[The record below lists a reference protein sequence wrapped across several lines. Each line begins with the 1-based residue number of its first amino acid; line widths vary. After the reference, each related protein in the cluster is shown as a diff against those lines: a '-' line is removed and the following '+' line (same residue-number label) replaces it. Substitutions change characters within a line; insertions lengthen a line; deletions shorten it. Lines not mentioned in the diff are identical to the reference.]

1 MEYLTIGIV
10 VAANIVFVF
19 FKFDKGRTPEA
30 VMDLILLIVVTL
42 VFSGSYGALVVGTVA
57 SLLISIYLYA
67 KPPKVSKYTANLPA
81 MDKEH
86 VDYFVKEF
94 KRRSQRRYQ

>member
-1 MEYLTIGIV
+1 MEFLIIGIV

-19 FKFDKGRTPEA
+19 FKFDKGRAPEA
-30 VMDLILLIVVTL
+30 VMDLFLLIVVTI
-42 VFSGSYGALVVGTVA
+42 VFSGSYGALVVGTIA

-67 KPPKVSKYTANLPA
+67 KPPKVSKYTANIPA

-86 VDYFVKEF
+86 LDYLVEEF
-94 KRRSQRRYQ
+94 KRRSKRRYQ